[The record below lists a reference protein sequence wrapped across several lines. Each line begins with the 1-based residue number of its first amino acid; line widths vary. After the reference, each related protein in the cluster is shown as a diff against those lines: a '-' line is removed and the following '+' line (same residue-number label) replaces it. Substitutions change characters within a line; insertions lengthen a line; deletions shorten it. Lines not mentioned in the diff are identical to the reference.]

1 MVFIPSN
8 IINPENC
15 LEILFLLS
23 NNLSPLF
30 QPSTST
36 LILSSKELEKNGSER
51 KEKEKEESAFLTV
64 KRKMSNQEGKEEA
77 VQTFH
82 LE

>member
-1 MVFIPSN
+1 MIPVISS
-8 IINPENC
+8 IQRTV
-15 LEILFLLS
+15 LRFFLS

-36 LILSSKELEKNGSER
+36 LILSSKELEKMGVKER
-51 KEKEKEESAFLTV
+51 RKGEKEESAFLTV
-64 KRKMSNQEGKEEA
+64 KSNQEGKEEA
-77 VQTFH
+77 IQTFH

>member
-1 MVFIPSN
+1 MIPVISS
-8 IINPENC
+8 IQRTV
-15 LEILFLLS
+15 LRFFLS

-30 QPSTST
+30 QPLIST
-36 LILSSKELEKNGSER
+36 LILSSKELEKMGVKER
-51 KEKEKEESAFLTV
+51 RKGEKEESAFLIV

-77 VQTFH
+77 IQTSR